1 MIFCIHDVQ
10 GVHNAHVHVHDDF
23 IVCGQDLYVVHFVHR
38 FNNSNVHLQRGEQA
52 EPVSQLPHRT
62 DNLPPSSLAIVQV
75 KHVTYNLLYILT
87 KLKIFKK
94 CSLMRF

>member
-23 IVCGQDLYVVHFVHR
+23 IVYGQDLYVVHFVHR
-38 FNNSNVHLQRGEQA
+38 FNNSNVHLQRGEKA
-52 EPVSQLPHRT
+52 EPVSQLGHRT

-75 KHVTYNLLYILT
+75 KLVSSLIIYH
-87 KLKIFKK
+87 IF
-94 CSLMRF
+94 

>member
-1 MIFCIHDVQ
+1 MYDVQ

-23 IVCGQDLYVVHFVHR
+23 IVCGQDLYVVHFVQR

-52 EPVSQLPHRT
+52 EPVSQLGHRA

-75 KHVTYNLLYILT
+75 KHVTYKSSFILT

-94 CSLMRF
+94 CSLVIF